1 MSQQAM
7 SAVNT
12 TSQNAVLTNYY
23 VLAKTCSYSYPVP
36 DTSILDNYPVPDTN
50 MLDNYPVP
58 NIYAS
63 QNKGQFGTV
72 KIKKWKTYS
81 QFTHLMNS

>member
-1 MSQQAM
+1 M

-23 VLAKTCSYSYPVP
+23 VLAKTCCYS
-36 DTSILDNYPVPDTN
+36 YPVPDTN

-63 QNKGQFGTV
+63 QNKGQFWTV
-72 KIKKWKTYS
+72 KIKKIKNLQSIYS
-81 QFTHLMNS
+81 SHE